1 MLSDL
6 LFTPRCLG
14 CQTIGRHICHTCL
27 TQLSPRQF
35 ELPESKLHVWAAGT
49 YEGWLRDAI
58 VRLKT
63 GSRGQVFGLARL
75 LSEQLPDNCRIVSVP
90 TSRQKVKER
99 GFDSMAL
106 MCRQITQLRSDIT
119 YAPVLRLH
127 RPVRDQVGLSAAER
141 RANLNGAVVSK
152 MLLSGSFVVVDDVV
166 TTGSTVQE
174 CARALRLAGAK
185 KVSAIS
191 VCASANRG

>member
-14 CQTIGRHICHTCL
+14 CQSIGRHICHSCRTHL
-27 TQLSPRQF
+27 RPSHF
-35 ELPESKLHVWAAGT
+35 ELPESKLQVWAAGN

-58 VRLKT
+58 VKMKT

-75 LSEQLPDNCRIVSVP
+75 LSDRLPDDCRIVSVP
-90 TSRQKVKER
+90 TSRQKIKER
-99 GFDSMAL
+99 GFDSIAL
-106 MCRQITQLRSDIT
+106 LCRQIVRLRSDIT
-119 YAPVLRLH
+119 YAPVLLLH
-127 RPVRDQVGLSAAER
+127 RPVQDQVGLSALAR
-141 RANLNGAVVSK
+141 RANLDGAFISK
-152 MLLSGSFVVVDDVV
+152 MRLSGAFVVIDDVI

-174 CARALRLAGAK
+174 CERALRLAGAE
-185 KVSAIS
+185 KVSAFS